1 MTPLLPAFDLSVFK
15 ARRQRLIATLKA
27 QGGGIAL
34 IPTGRLKMRNADSP
48 YPFRFD
54 SSFYYLTGFNE
65 PDAWLVLEAGP
76 NGSRSTLFCQPKDP
90 KMEIWEGLL
99 WGPDTAAATFGFD
112 QAFDC
117 HGLHEWLPHALVGHR
132 QVWAPMPNAAAPDL
146 MTQLQTGL
154 SQAKSATRG
163 LKTVP
168 TQINDLSPLLNDM
181 RVIKDAAECDMMH
194 QSGRIA
200 AQAHRQAMRSARA
213 GIAEYVLEAEILK
226 VFRQHGAQSP
236 AYETIV
242 AAGQNACILH
252 HRAGPTLMH
261 DGDLVLIDAGC
272 ELNGYASDI
281 TRTFPANGRFSG
293 PQAALYD
300 IVLAAQK
307 AAIENTSP
315 AHHFNAGHDAAVRV
329 ITQGLIDESLLKG
342 SLDSQIE
349 QETYKH
355 FYMHRTGHWL
365 GLDVHDVG
373 RYRDLPVESVSATDA
388 DTTAAPPW
396 RQLQPGMVLTIEPG
410 LYVRPQD
417 DVHEQ
422 FWHIGIR
429 IEDDALVTPNGCE
442 LMTRDV
448 PVERAEI
455 EALMAE
461 SFDG

>member
-1 MTPLLPAFDLSVFK
+1 MTPILPAFDLSVFK
-15 ARRQRLIATLKA
+15 ARRQHLLASLAA
-27 QGGGIAL
+27 QGGGIAI

-48 YPFRFD
+48 YPFRYD
-54 SSFYYLTGFNE
+54 SNFYYLTGFNE

-99 WGPDTAAATFGFD
+99 WGPDDACTTFWFD

-117 HGLHEWLPHALVGHR
+117 HDLNEWLPQAFVGHR
-132 QVWAPMPNAAAPDL
+132 QIWAPMPHAAAPDL
-146 MTQLQTGL
+146 MTQLQAGL

-168 TQINDLSPLLNDM
+168 TQINDLSPILHDM
-181 RVIKDAAECDMMH
+181 RVIKDAAESDMMH

-200 AQAHRQAMRSARA
+200 AQAHRQAMRAARP
-213 GIAEYVLEAEILK
+213 GIAEYALEAEILK

-252 HRAGPTLMH
+252 HRAGATLMH

-307 AAIENTSP
+307 AAIEHTSP

-329 ITQGLIDESLLKG
+329 ITQGLIDEGLLKG

-349 QETYKH
+349 QETYKQ

-373 RYRDLPVESVSATDA
+373 RYRQLPAEPSSAVDGESN
-388 DTTAAPPW
+388 TAPAW
-396 RQLQPGMVLTIEPG
+396 RPLQPGMVLTIEPG
-410 LYVRPQD
+410 IYVRPQE

-429 IEDDALVTPNGCE
+429 IEDDALVTSNGCE
-442 LMTRDV
+442 LLTRDV

-461 SFDG
+461 LG

>member
-1 MTPLLPAFDLSVFK
+1 MTPILPSFDLSVFK
-15 ARRQRLIATLKA
+15 ARRQRLLATLTA
-27 QGGGIAL
+27 QGGGIA
-34 IPTGRLKMRNADSP
+34 IVSTGRLKMRNADSP

-54 SSFYYLTGFNE
+54 SSFYYLTGFTE
-65 PDAWLVLEAGP
+65 PDAWLILEAGP
-76 NGSRSTLFCQPKDP
+76 QGTRSTLFCQPKDP

-99 WGPDTAAATFGFD
+99 WGPEEATTTFGFD

-117 HGLHEWLPHALVGHR
+117 HDLSTWLPQALIGH
-132 QVWAPMPNAAAPDL
+132 QHVWAPLTHSATPDL
-146 MTQLQTGL
+146 MVQLQAWL
-154 SQAKSATRG
+154 SHAKASTRG
-163 LKTVP
+163 LKRVP
-168 TQINDLSPLLNDM
+168 TQVNDLTPVLSDM

-194 QSGRIA
+194 QSAHIA
-200 AQAHRQAMRSARA
+200 AQAHRQAMRVARA
-213 GIAEYVLEAEILK
+213 GLAEFALEAEILK
-226 VFRQHGAQSP
+226 IFRQHGAQSP

-242 AAGQNACILH
+242 ATGQNACILH
-252 HRAGPTLMH
+252 HRAGPSLMQ

-293 PQAALYD
+293 PQATLYD
-300 IVLAAQK
+300 IVLAAQQ
-307 AAIENTSP
+307 AAIEFTSP

-329 ITQGLIDESLLKG
+329 ITQGLIDEGLLKG

-349 QETYKH
+349 QETYKQ

-373 RYRDLPVESVSATDA
+373 RYRELPIDSASAVDGEVSA
-388 DTTAAPPW
+388 APAW
-396 RQLQPGMVLTIEPG
+396 RQLEPGMVLTIEPG
-410 LYVRPQD
+410 IYVRPHED
-417 DVHEQ
+417 IPEQ

-442 LMTRDV
+442 LLTRDV
-448 PVERAEI
+448 PVERSAI

-461 SFDG
+461 SG

>member
-15 ARRQRLIATLKA
+15 ARRHLLMANLQA
-27 QGGGIAL
+27 QGGGIAI

-76 NGSRSTLFCQPKDP
+76 MGSRSTLFCLVKDP
-90 KMEIWEGLL
+90 KMEIWDGLL
-99 WGPDTAAATFGFD
+99 WGPEDAASTFGFD
-112 QAFDC
+112 QAFSHHD
-117 HGLHEWLPHALVGHR
+117 LNEWLTKALVGHR
-132 QVWAPMPNAAAPDL
+132 QVWAPMHHAAVPDL
-146 MTQLQTGL
+146 MAQLQTWL
-154 SQAKSATRG
+154 LQAKSKARG
-163 LKTVP
+163 LQVVP
-168 TQINDLSPLLNDM
+168 THMTDLTPILNEM
-181 RVIKDAAECDMMH
+181 RVIKDAAECDMMR
-194 QSGRIA
+194 QSARIA
-200 AQAHRQAMRSARA
+200 AQAHRQAMRVARS
-213 GIAEYVLEAEILK
+213 GIAEYALEAEILK

-252 HRAGPTLMH
+252 HRAGATLMH

-307 AAIENTSP
+307 AAVEHTSP
-315 AHHFNAGHDAAVRV
+315 THHFNSGHEAAVLI
-329 ITQGLIDESLLKG
+329 ITQGLIDEGLLKG

-349 QETYKH
+349 QEGYKP

-373 RYRDLPVESVSATDA
+373 QYRNLPVDSVLPTDSDA
-388 DTTAAPPW
+388 TAAPTW
-396 RQLQPGMVLTIEPG
+396 RLLQPGMVLTIEPG
-410 LYVRPQD
+410 LYIRPQE

-442 LMTRDV
+442 LLTRDV

-455 EALMAE
+455 EALMANH
-461 SFDG
+461 

>member
-1 MTPLLPAFDLSVFK
+1 MTPILPSFDLSVFK
-15 ARRQRLIATLKA
+15 ARRQRLLAFLTA
-27 QGGGIAL
+27 QGGGIAV
-34 IPTGRLKMRNADSP
+34 ISTGRLKMRNADSP

-54 SSFYYLTGFNE
+54 SSFYYLTGFTE

-76 NGSRSTLFCQPKDP
+76 RGERSTLFCQPKDP

-99 WGPDTAAATFGFD
+99 WGPDEAATTFGFD

-117 HGLHEWLPHALVGHR
+117 HDFNAWLPKALVGHR
-132 QVWAPMPNAAAPDL
+132 QIWAPMPHAAVPDIA
-146 MTQLQTGL
+146 TQLHTAL
-154 SQAKSATRG
+154 SLAKSATRG
-163 LKTVP
+163 LKQVP
-168 TQINDLSPLLNDM
+168 TQIHDLSPILSDM
-181 RVIKDAAECDMMH
+181 RVVKDASEIDMMH
-194 QSGRIA
+194 QSARIA
-200 AQAHRQAMRSARA
+200 AQAHRQAMRVATA
-213 GIAEYVLEAEILK
+213 GLAEFALEAEILK
-226 VFRQHGAQSP
+226 IFRQHGAQSP

-252 HRAGPTLMH
+252 HRAGPTVMR

-281 TRTFPANGRFSG
+281 TRTFPANGRFSA

-300 IVLAAQK
+300 VVLAAQK
-307 AAIENTSP
+307 AAIEHTSP

-329 ITQGLIDESLLKG
+329 ITQGLIDEGLLKG

-349 QETYKH
+349 QETYKQ

-373 RYRDLPVESVSATDA
+373 RYRDLPIDSASAVEVEGEAS
-388 DTTAAPPW
+388 TTPAW
-396 RQLQPGMVLTIEPG
+396 RQLEPGMVLTIEPG
-410 LYVRPQD
+410 IYVRPQEN
-417 DVHEQ
+417 VPEA

-442 LMTRDV
+442 LLTRDV
-448 PVERAEI
+448 PVERAAI

-461 SFDG
+461 SG

>member
-1 MTPLLPAFDLSVFK
+1 
-15 ARRQRLIATLKA
+15 
-27 QGGGIAL
+27 
-34 IPTGRLKMRNADSP
+34 
-48 YPFRFD
+48 
-54 SSFYYLTGFNE
+54 
-65 PDAWLVLEAGP
+65 
-76 NGSRSTLFCQPKDP
+76 
-90 KMEIWEGLL
+90 
-99 WGPDTAAATFGFD
+99 
-112 QAFDC
+112 
-117 HGLHEWLPHALVGHR
+117 
-132 QVWAPMPNAAAPDL
+132 
-146 MTQLQTGL
+146 MTQLQTW
-154 SQAKSATRG
+154 SFQAKSIARG
-163 LKTVP
+163 LQFAP
-168 TQINDLSPLLNDM
+168 THITDLSPIVIEM
-181 RVIKDAAECDMMH
+181 RVIIDASECDMMR
-194 QSGRIA
+194 QSTRIA
-200 AQAHRQAMRSARA
+200 ALAHRQAMRTAQP
-213 GIAEYVLEAEILK
+213 GLAEYVLEAEILK

-252 HRAGPTLMH
+252 HRAGPTCMN

-307 AAIENTSP
+307 AAVEHTSP
-315 AHHFNAGHDAAVRV
+315 AHHFNAGHEAAVRI
-329 ITQGLIDESLLKG
+329 ITQGLIDEDLLKG
-342 SLDSQIE
+342 SLDSLIE
-349 QETYKH
+349 QERYKP

-373 RYRDLPVESVSATDA
+373 TYRNLPVESVSPTDSDATVA
-388 DTTAAPPW
+388 TTW
-396 RQLQPGMVLTIEPG
+396 RQLKPGMVLTIEPG
-410 LYVRPQD
+410 LYVRPQK

-442 LMTRDV
+442 LLTRDV

-461 SFDG
+461 R